1 MSPRDERFPRTAHV
15 VVALIVSFMLWGVMV
30 FGTLPY
36 LRRTAG
42 GLEPFDLRPF
52 GYTPEEAR
60 ALLYALSDIGRAY
73 YADVQLQLDTAA
85 RHRLVRLF
93 RERRHSCN
101 ARRRP
106 AGRRRPHRADKPL
119 DTRQVTRRPGDRIG
133 LREPRRH
140 RIYALAASPAS
151 PAPLGHRSRGSGLS
165 LNRCIRPA
173 SGSRLPLPCA
183 AAPEAAARRRSGPRT
198 APSTAPYAHPEI
210 PRRRGAAADYAY

>member
-73 YADVQLQLDTAA
+73 YADVQLQLDTA
-85 RHRLVRLF
+85 F
-93 RERRHSCN
+93 
-101 ARRRP
+101 P
-106 AGRRRPHRADKPL
+106 AL
-119 DTRQVTRRPGDRIG
+119 
-133 LREPRRH
+133 
-140 RIYALAASPAS
+140 YAI
-151 PAPLGHRSRGSGLS
+151 SRGLLLLWVTAPG
-165 LNRCIRPA
+165 RTAERP
-173 SGSRLPLPCA
+173 LPLPARLALLVLPLATAWFDYFENEGIA
-183 AAPEAAARRRSGPRT
+183 AMLAAGPQAGDDLIERTSLWTRAKSLAGLATELVCVSLAAIAYMRWRHRRRAQPR
-198 APSTAPYAHPEI
+198 
-210 PRRRGAAADYAY
+210 